1 MEVLFFIAIGWLIIT
16 MVGHLTW
23 VVFATIFRL
32 VFAPKTLY
40 PSPPPRVETPET
52 QRSTPQNQKSSTA
65 FVDQPSAS
73 ADLAAFSRMMDALTA
88 TGQVDAET
96 AGRLKA
102 SAHDLALD
110 STPTNVEPVVEP
122 ILPATTAA
130 TPQPIADSLP
140 PIAAKSI
147 ATSPTE
153 PVAIEPVAIAPFV
166 AEAVTAEAVYDPPVP
181 STPKRA
187 LSEVITSFLAR
198 NNIRWGELVAG
209 LLVVVCSIGLV
220 VSLWNTLTS
229 AHRVVPSLIFMSADA
244 AIFAAGL
251 YTVRRWKLRHTSRA
265 VLIIATLLVPL
276 CVLAGMAAA
285 GAGLDSVSLSEPT
298 TLGTIVAGLA
308 GCGWLLLQS
317 SRSLVGRADALPMT
331 ASVIAPTLSLPLL
344 PTAARMLGS
353 HAGFAILVPAIC
365 VAAALLWPQRQRRTH
380 LNSHG
385 RGPSLGGPR
394 HWKNRW
400 LSLGIASSAMASVLV
415 YAAFLFSNLENEF
428 AVQTAWIQ
436 IAIASIPFWIAI
448 ASSCHSDMLKF
459 RVDAVPATG
468 GSRKRGWMANSNLI
482 ATVLTVLSMAA
493 VLAILPASLRRLDW
507 MWMHAVVAAAS
518 WGAASITLRQLSRL
532 IGTTLPLGIAAM
544 LSSPVWM
551 GDMNW
556 GDLPMWRLVL
566 GGEPM
571 VTSLAIA
578 ALLGGAGFALDQFA
592 TGKSWARNQVTA
604 SWLAACGWGAL
615 AFVQALVLSVA
626 PVAWLGQVP
635 PMLVDVVLG
644 LSALGCILGSFK
656 DSRASLATPVIL
668 VAFWTSVLGFF
679 TWTDG
684 RLQTDFTLTPWIG
697 LAVTMSLMTAA
708 LLAKHLLHRQSNVNE
723 QHLST
728 EPPNSLSRASKV
740 SLRRHA
746 LSAGVTACLSAA
758 ALGGIGLLS
767 LSSNEI
773 TAPGWWSASG
783 QLWLLVTALFGV
795 AILLRERS
803 WLQTSMGLSAITV
816 ATTLTASLGVMTWHS
831 ESWLGGIATW
841 WVAAIFAAT
850 SAIWMLIR
858 MVAPLRSWF
867 PDRKLNWAQL
877 PDGLFAML
885 ATGTLIFTVARQYAA
900 IVAAPLEAIAQW
912 PTNEWIAAAN
922 FAWFESAACLGLIA
936 GTAALFVLSR
946 RHAEDSLWSENG
958 WQDWFLGLLGA
969 ASLYLAS
976 QLSLAWTNSASA
988 CLVITTTLACAFL
1001 LTWKFRS
1008 QAMLSPWL
1016 PLGSGSLA
1024 SSHPNPLTA
1033 FLLPSTSER
1042 SVIHAMLAGLVAAG
1056 SIVLL
1061 ATGWFAPLSNNL
1073 SPDRFSTLAVTSW
1086 WVIASVGLLSSKADS
1101 KREANSHS
1109 LLSSTLLPLAIGVA
1123 TPAIATRV
1131 PFANEPL
1138 VWTQMSVLGSLAWWL
1153 LHRLVRSTLGS
1164 PADGP
1169 PRSTAGPYFSRC
1181 WILTVGLASCIGAG
1195 LAAYSSTGTMLQ
1207 PPSSLWTLPVGGLV
1221 SVIAAAIAL
1230 RCVVTPAR
1238 DAWPFAISLLSGHA
1252 TVFIVW
1258 MQWVQPESA
1267 LVVLSG
1273 LWLAASIGSAVL
1285 HWIRNIPLHAWHLTS
1300 LTFLMA
1306 WVALFDNH
1314 TAPWELSFL
1323 AVLGLSVA
1331 GLLCTRL
1338 GRVNT
1343 SDDDSKNN
1351 VISDHRP
1358 AWQSIGS
1365 VTSLAGWDWRFIL
1378 PRMLGWMTVGVGGFL
1393 LWNTVLDPVVAVAKF
1408 DPTSIWLAWMAL
1420 WVIVWRSVRND
1431 RSAPLAD
1438 IETACAMVPIAA
1450 FGWIESHLALP
1461 NSAFADSGWIGVTS
1475 GTLTLASLGLVAASA
1490 WLRPSGRTV
1499 WFVSVVLSCIAVS
1512 EVALWIG
1519 SQTGLTT
1526 NEGLA
1531 VTHLVVSAA
1540 LVAWTFGTSLLGHAR
1555 LRLANSLEQVTLLW
1569 AGLSSLLAC
1578 WLVLDHTHEP
1588 WPRVCILAT
1597 GVLAWVFF
1605 ELSERNLANNA
1616 AITSR
1621 RRHITVAIAL
1631 WSIALMALLTGLPL
1645 QHPAL
1650 IAVMRLLIAG
1660 VLMVAVL
1667 LLAIPKLLKGPFL
1680 DRWSEALTRG
1690 GLISGIVAIGSLV
1703 IMLALESAVRMPV
1716 VGIPGISMPVVIA
1729 VAITLGGLAAMAGA
1743 LAILT
1748 GPNTGLPNSR
1758 LSNSLLSVQLND
1770 SQRKWLL
1777 YIAQGVAATTWLH
1790 LFLCRTGI
1798 AFMGLR
1804 QVWPYVVMVIAF
1816 ASVGLTQWAMRRDD
1830 KVLADVMRRTS
1841 MFLPMIPVV
1850 GFWLSGS
1857 YAVVTQSESWSWTFF
1872 RGTTSYQGL
1881 LLVGAIYYGM
1891 MSLLW
1896 KNGLP
1901 RIATVVLANAALW
1914 VTLTQVPGWDFITHP
1929 QAWLIPPAACVLLV
1943 AHLQRER
1950 LEAAMGSAI
1959 RYACTLVIY
1968 LSSTADMLLSEIGRS
1983 LWGPVILVLLALA
1996 GMALG
2001 VVLRVKPFLYLGTIF
2016 VFLGVTSMV
2025 WHSTQAIDAVWPW
2038 WAFGITTGLLLLT
2051 GLAMIEKHRPRLN
2064 QWANQLA
2071 SWES

>member
-1 MEVLFFIAIGWLIIT
+1 MMEVLFFIAIGWLIIT

-40 PSPPPRVETPET
+40 PSPPPRAETPAT
-52 QRSTPQNQKSSTA
+52 QRSTTRSQKSSTA

-88 TGQVDAET
+88 TGQVDTET

-110 STPTNVEPVVEP
+110 STPTDVEPVVEP

-140 PIAAKSI
+140 PIAANSI

-153 PVAIEPVAIAPFV
+153 PVAIDPFV
-166 AEAVTAEAVYDPPVP
+166 VEAATAEAVYDPPAP
-181 STPKRA
+181 TTPKRA
-187 LSEVITSFLAR
+187 LSEVVTSFLAR

-285 GAGLDSVSLSEPT
+285 GASLDSVSLSEPT
-298 TLGTIVAGLA
+298 TLGTIAAGLA

-331 ASVIAPTLSLPLL
+331 ASVIAPTLTLPLL
-344 PTAARMLGS
+344 PTAARLLGPN
-353 HAGFAILVPAIC
+353 AGFAILVPAVC
-365 VAAALLWPQRQRRTH
+365 VAAALLWPPRTRQTH
-380 LNSHG
+380 LRSHLRTNSVGG
-385 RGPSLGGPR
+385 RRL
-394 HWKNRW
+394 WKNRW

-415 YAAFLFSNLENEF
+415 YAAFLFSGLENEF

-448 ASSCHSDMLKF
+448 ASSCHSDVLKL
-459 RVDAVPATG
+459 RVHLTHASD
-468 GSRKRGWMANSNLI
+468 GSDKHGWMANSNLI
-482 ATVLTVLSMAA
+482 ATVLTLLSMAA
-493 VLAILPASLRRLDW
+493 VLAILPASLRKLDW

-518 WGAASITLRQLSRL
+518 WIAASITLRQPSRI
-532 IGTTLPLGIAAM
+532 IGATLPLGIAAM

-551 GDMNW
+551 GDINW
-556 GDLPMWRLVL
+556 GDLPLWRMIV
-566 GGEPM
+566 GGESM
-571 VTSLAIA
+571 VTSLGIA
-578 ALLGGAGFALDQFA
+578 LILGGVGFALNQFA
-592 TGKSWARNQVTA
+592 SGKSWARNQVA
-604 SWLAACGWGAL
+604 PSWLAACAWGAL

-626 PVAWLGQVP
+626 PPAWLGQVP
-635 PMLVDVVLG
+635 STLVDVVLG
-644 LSALGCILGSFK
+644 ISALGCILAAFK
-656 DSRASLATPVIL
+656 DSRAAFATPVIL
-668 VAFWTSVLGFF
+668 IAFWTSVLGLLS
-679 TWTDG
+679 WTDG
-684 RLQTDFTLTPWIG
+684 RLHADLPLTPWIG
-697 LAVTMSLMTAA
+697 LAVTMSLMVAA
-708 LLAKHLLHRQSNVNE
+708 VLAKLLLYRQSNASE
-723 QHLST
+723 PALST
-728 EPPNSLSRASKV
+728 APSGSLSLAGKRSMRHHAS
-740 SLRRHA
+740 
-746 LSAGVTACLSAA
+746 SAGVMACLSAA
-758 ALGGIGLLS
+758 ALAGIGLLS
-767 LSSNEI
+767 LFGNELA
-773 TAPGWWSASG
+773 APGWWSASG
-783 QLWLLVTALFGV
+783 QLWLLVASLFGV
-795 AILLRERS
+795 AILLRERG
-803 WLQTSMGLSAITV
+803 WLQTSMGLSTITV
-816 ATTLTASLGVMTWHS
+816 ATTLTASLGVMIWHS
-831 ESWLGGIATW
+831 ESWLGGIAMW
-841 WVAAIFAAT
+841 WVAATFAVT
-850 SAIWMLIR
+850 SAIWMLVR
-858 MVAPLRSWF
+858 TVAPLRSWF
-867 PDRKLNWAQL
+867 PDSKLNWAQL

-936 GTAALFVLSR
+936 GTSALFVLSR
-946 RHAEDSLWSENG
+946 RHTDDSPWSKNG

-969 ASLYLAS
+969 GSLYLAS
-976 QLSLAWTNSASA
+976 QLSLAWTGSAAA
-988 CLVITTTLACAFL
+988 CLALTTSLACAFL
-1001 LTWKFRS
+1001 LAWKFRA
-1008 QAMLSPWL
+1008 QIINNAGL
-1016 PLGSGSLA
+1016 PLGNAA
-1024 SSHPNPLTA
+1024 SELPPQNPLIA
-1033 FLLPSTSER
+1033 CLLPSTSER
-1042 SVIHAMLAGLVAAG
+1042 PVIHAMLAGLVAAG
-1056 SIVLL
+1056 SLVLL
-1061 ATGWFAPLSNNL
+1061 ATDWFAPLRNNL

-1086 WVIASVGLLSSKADS
+1086 WTIASVGLLFSRAASE
-1101 KREANSHS
+1101 REAKSNSI
-1109 LLSSTLLPLAIGVA
+1109 LSSVLLPLAVGIA
-1123 TPAIATRV
+1123 TPAIATRI
-1131 PFANEPL
+1131 PFANQPL
-1138 VWTQMSVLGSLAWWL
+1138 VWAQMSVLGSLAWWL
-1153 LHRLVRSTLGS
+1153 LQRFTSNAFGSSESGPSRSI
-1164 PADGP
+1164 
-1169 PRSTAGPYFSRC
+1169 AGAHFSRV
-1181 WILTVGLASCIGAG
+1181 WILTAGLASCIGAG
-1195 LAAYSSTGTMLQ
+1195 FVAYSSTGTMLQ
-1207 PPSSLWTLPVGGLV
+1207 IPSSLWTLPVGGLV
-1221 SVIAAAIAL
+1221 SMIAAAVAL
-1230 RCVVTPAR
+1230 RCVATPAR
-1238 DAWPFAISLLSGHA
+1238 DAWPFAISLLSGQA
-1252 TVFIVW
+1252 TVFTVW

-1267 LVVLSG
+1267 LVVLSS

-1285 HWIRNIPLHAWHLTS
+1285 HWIRNIPLHAWHMTL

-1314 TAPWELSFL
+1314 TAPWELAFL

-1331 GLLCTRL
+1331 GVLCTRF
-1338 GRVNT
+1338 GRVTT
-1343 SDDDSKNN
+1343 SDDDSKN
-1351 VISDHRP
+1351 SSTSPPRP
-1358 AWQSIGS
+1358 AWQTIGS
-1365 VTSLAGWDWRFIL
+1365 VTSLPGWDWRFIL

-1393 LWNTVLDPVVAVAKF
+1393 LWNTVLDPVIAVAKF

-1438 IETACAMVPIAA
+1438 LETACAMIPIAA
-1450 FGWIESHLALP
+1450 FGWMESHLALP

-1490 WLRPSGRTV
+1490 WLRPSERTV
-1499 WFVSVVLSCIAVS
+1499 WFVSVVLSCIAIS

-1519 SQTGLTT
+1519 ASAGLTT

-1531 VTHLVVSAA
+1531 VTHLAVSAA
-1540 LVAWTFGTSLLGHAR
+1540 LVAWTFGTSLLGQAR
-1555 LRLANSLEQVTLLW
+1555 LRLANALEQVTLLW
-1569 AGLSSLLAC
+1569 VGLSSLLAC
-1578 WLVLDHTHEP
+1578 WLVLDHTPEP

-1597 GVLAWVFF
+1597 GALAWVFF
-1605 ELSERNLANNA
+1605 ELSERNLANNV

-1660 VLMVAVL
+1660 VLMVAML

-1690 GLISGIVAIGSLV
+1690 GLISGIVAMGSLV
-1703 IMLALESAVRMPV
+1703 IMLALESAVRTPV

-1758 LSNSLLSVQLND
+1758 LSNALLSVQLSD
-1770 SQRKWLL
+1770 SQRRWLL

-1798 AFMGLR
+1798 AFLGLR

-1816 ASVGLTQWAMRRDD
+1816 ASVGLTQWAIRRGDQ
-1830 KVLADVMRRTS
+1830 VLSDVMRRTS

-1857 YAVVTQSESWSWTFF
+1857 YAVVTQSEAWSWTFF

-1943 AHLQRER
+1943 AHLQRDR
-1950 LEAAMGSAI
+1950 LDAAMGSAI

-1983 LWGPVILVLLALA
+1983 LWGPVILVLLALT